1 MSGISW
7 KLGNTFSLY
16 SAMQVLDLWWKCV
29 SASLTHFVVN
39 FLSFVQCFRVA
50 QLFLDFFQQ
59 DFYFWISFLYS
70 CRLGVSL
77 GGDEW
82 VQRLFH
88 HLGQKCTNFF
98 NSWLSKTQLD
108 HHNSFSTQSGSLRS
122 ICWTSTCLDSSDV
135 DGCCSV
141 FSWMVVPPNPLPSR
155 RMGPPLLT
163 DSQISLLCISAI

>member
-1 MSGISW
+1 MPG
-7 KLGNTFSLY
+7 LG
-16 SAMQVLDLWWKCV
+16 LWWKCV

-82 VQRLFH
+82 VQRLFN